1 MISTSR
7 IRGILMEPR
16 REWPAI
22 AAEPATTAG
31 LYAGWIAPLAAIGP
45 IASFVGMSIFGFSL
59 PFVGQYRIPIA
70 SGLGRAI
77 LSYIG
82 ALVGAY
88 VLAVVID
95 LLAPMFGG
103 QSNRVSALKVAAYG
117 STAAWIAGIFGL
129 FPPIAWLGLLGLYSI
144 YLIYLGLPVLMKSPP
159 QRAGGY
165 TAVVVVVAVLVFLV
179 IGVCSTLVFRGAGY
193 PGAYPR

>member
-7 IRGILMEPR
+7 IRGILLEPR

-22 AAEPATTAG
+22 AGEPATTGG

-45 IASFVGMSIFGFSL
+45 IATFIGMSIFGFSV
-59 PFVGQYRIPIA
+59 PFVGRYRVPIA
-70 SGLGRAI
+70 SGLGGAI
-77 LSYIG
+77 LRYIG

-88 VLAVVID
+88 ILAVVID

-103 QSNRVSALKVAAYG
+103 QSNRIQALKVAAYG
-117 STAAWIAGIFGL
+117 STAAWLAGIFGL
-129 FPPIAWLGLLGLYSI
+129 FPPIAFLALLGLYSI

-159 QRAGGY
+159 ERAGGY
-165 TAVVVVVAVLVFLV
+165 TAVVVVVAVVIFLV
-179 IGVCSTLVFRGAGY
+179 IGICASLVFRGAGY